1 MKKILSIALVL
12 VLALFCFAAC
22 GTETQEPDKNDDVMT
37 KSEGVNTHAEY
48 VAAKKGDKLVIEAFV
63 QGKQAWWSDNGQGK
77 ASIYAQDNDG
87 GYFFYELHCTE
98 EEYNKLATGT
108 KIRVTGYKTEWAG
121 EMEIDS
127 GATLEILEGT
137 YVAPA
142 FDVTSIIANEAELI
156 KHQNEFTVVKGVTL
170 QGIEYKGGSR
180 GNDIY
185 VTVAYGDGVYS
196 FCVESYLTDADSAAY
211 KAVEA
216 LKPGDVIDVEGFLYW
231 YEGVNTHITKVSKSA
246 FDPAVKGEGVNTHA
260 EYEAAAKGD
269 ELVIEAYVQGK
280 QAWWSDEGQGK
291 ASIYAQD
298 KDGGYFLYELL
309 CTEEEYNKLVKG
321 SKIKVTGYKTE
332 WAGEMEIDAEATF
345 ELLEGNYV
353 APAVDVTDILND
365 EGKLIKHQN
374 EFATIKGL
382 TFVALEYKG
391 GSRGNDI
398 YVTFSLDGAEYSFC
412 VESYL
417 TDADSDT
424 YKAVEALVAGDV
436 VDVEG
441 FLYWYEGVNT
451 HITSVTKK

>member
-1 MKKILSIALVL
+1 
-12 VLALFCFAAC
+12 
-22 GTETQEPDKNDDVMT
+22 
-37 KSEGVNTHAEY
+37 
-48 VAAKKGDKLVIEAFV
+48 
-63 QGKQAWWSDNGQGK
+63 
-77 ASIYAQDNDG
+77 
-87 GYFFYELHCTE
+87 
-98 EEYNKLATGT
+98 
-108 KIRVTGYKTEWAG
+108 
-121 EMEIDS
+121 MEIDS